1 MSIFSE
7 NVIPGNYGKVFT
19 TDATKEADIE
29 RIKNRILS
37 IAGIKDVIIT
47 ATYPIDIVVHTTS
60 LVKVDDIENE
70 VNKTGFHVIP
80 KKLFEL

>member
-7 NVIPGNYGKVFT
+7 NVIPGNHGKVFT
-19 TDATKEADIE
+19 TNATKEADLE

-37 IAGIKDVIIT
+37 IAGIKDVII
-47 ATYPIDIVVHTTS
+47 ADTYPIDIVVHTTS
-60 LVKVDDIENE
+60 LVKVDVIENE
-70 VNKTGFHVIP
+70 VKKTGFHVIP

>member
-7 NVIPGNYGKVFT
+7 NVIPGNHGKVFT
-19 TDATKEADIE
+19 TNATKEADLE

-37 IAGIKDVIIT
+37 IAGIKDVII
-47 ATYPIDIVVHTTS
+47 ADTYPIDIVVHTTS

-70 VNKTGFHVIP
+70 VKKTGFHVIP